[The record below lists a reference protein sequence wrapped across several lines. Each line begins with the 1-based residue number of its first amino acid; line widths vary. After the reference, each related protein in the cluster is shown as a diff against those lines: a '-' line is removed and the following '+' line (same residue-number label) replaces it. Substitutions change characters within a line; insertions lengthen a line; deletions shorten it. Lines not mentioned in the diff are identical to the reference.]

1 VEKEG
6 GGGLRSAT
14 GGSMQRPKTSG
25 RGRRRPAC
33 GVGGVKQR
41 KWVLTGGPHGYSGGG
56 LNQFK

>member
-1 VEKEG
+1 
-6 GGGLRSAT
+6 
-14 GGSMQRPKTSG
+14 MQRPKTSV